1 MISRLADLAGQVV
14 RWTKSTRSMTEG
26 GDQCVEVAQLEDGTR
41 VVRDTKQE
49 SMPPERRPV
58 LGFTPDEWMA
68 FIGGVLL
75 GEFTD
80 SKWHSVPDPNEGSY
94 AARDWTGVPTLEF
107 RLLPDGGIAIRAKD
121 GCVIQI
127 DPAGTFRMV
136 LPDEWKDP
144 D

>member
-1 MISRLADLAGQVV
+1 
-14 RWTKSTRSMTEG
+14 MTEG

-58 LGFTPDEWMA
+58 LGFTPPEWAA

-80 SKWHSVPDPNEGSY
+80 SKWLDVPDPAEGSY
-94 AARDWTGVPTLEF
+94 ASRDHLGIPTLQF
-107 RLLPDGGIAIRAKD
+107 RLMPNGGIAIRTKD
-121 GCVIQI
+121 DWRSCVIVCN
-127 DPAGTFRMV
+127 PEGTIRMV
-136 LPDEWKDP
+136 LPDDWKDP